1 MKAKLLLLLIPALML
16 GACNTV
22 KDKDSSSS
30 SSSSSEEVLD
40 DHDQTTSISDERKG
54 EEITMAEA
62 KVIIGN
68 IISHINAMTADDISK
83 MSTNLRIFMD
93 DDFSK
98 SQTNYSKEEPYLHN
112 YSDIKTKV
120 EFEEGKYYP
129 NRITSDL
136 HFYPDAGQY
145 LTAQSYFFDGYEM
158 DEDGQ
163 YHFHNNESYKY
174 YTYMETGVSLRDSID
189 VYVES
194 VITMMQSYAT
204 QMSGM
209 IDSYVDIPESYQ
221 RQLGI
226 KVYSAGEGSLYFL
239 MDAVTMGSK
248 AEFLIE
254 NNMLTYAYSYSNL
267 AIVKAMSGGELE
279 ELEYDIMSAELIIKP
294 GVCDK
299 TYPDLSSYQYVGANS

>member
-1 MKAKLLLLLIPALML
+1 
-16 GACNTV
+16 
-22 KDKDSSSS
+22 
-30 SSSSSEEVLD
+30 
-40 DHDQTTSISDERKG
+40 
-54 EEITMAEA
+54 
-62 KVIIGN
+62 
-68 IISHINAMTADDISK
+68 
-83 MSTNLRIFMD
+83 
-93 DDFSK
+93 
-98 SQTNYSKEEPYLHN
+98 
-112 YSDIKTKV
+112 
-120 EFEEGKYYP
+120 
-129 NRITSDL
+129 
-136 HFYPDAGQY
+136 
-145 LTAQSYFFDGYEM
+145 
-158 DEDGQ
+158 
-163 YHFHNNESYKY
+163 
-174 YTYMETGVSLRDSID
+174 METGVSLRDSID

-239 MDAVTMGSK
+239 MDAVMMGSK

-279 ELEYDIMSAELIIKP
+279 ELDYDIMSAELIIKP